1 MLIQRS
7 HEIASRTGF
16 RIPSIS
22 AVVLSLEK
30 EINSSSTSSGSELLR
45 AVVKATCRIVS
56 VVSTIVSQVVT
67 GEVVLHV
74 RLTHPKCT
82 KECQSTHLLNPKVVQ
97 C

>member
-74 RLTHPKCT
+74 RLTHPK
-82 KECQSTHLLNPKVVQ
+82 
-97 C
+97 